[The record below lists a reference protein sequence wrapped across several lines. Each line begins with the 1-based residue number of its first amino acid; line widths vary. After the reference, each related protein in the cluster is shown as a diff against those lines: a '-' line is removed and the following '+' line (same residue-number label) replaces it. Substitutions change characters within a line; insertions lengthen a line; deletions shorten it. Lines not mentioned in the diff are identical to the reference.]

1 MHIHYLIMSVS
12 SEYSEIIAQTY
23 HILLILAT
31 RELRDLKDKVTGRVD
46 SNLEFGGEAEDRLLV
61 RGATHGGDSSY
72 GVVITNI
79 FNKIRKMF
87 KSVLSR

>member
-31 RELRDLKDKVTGRVD
+31 RELREMREEVTLPEGQSCRA
-46 SNLEFGGEAEDRLLV
+46 S
-61 RGATHGGDSSY
+61 
-72 GVVITNI
+72 
-79 FNKIRKMF
+79 
-87 KSVLSR
+87 